1 MRKVS
6 NINIESEVPLPTP
19 DEIRSE
25 LPVTADIAENIW
37 QFRLQVANIVS
48 GRDPRILMICGP
60 CSIDSIPA
68 AMEYAARF
76 CALKEKVEDQL
87 LLVMR
92 AYFEKPR
99 TTIGWKGLVY
109 DPDLDRS
116 YHIEKGLRLA
126 RKLLLNLA
134 EMGIPAA
141 TEFLEPTIPQYTS
154 DLISW
159 ASIGARTSE
168 SQTHRQMASGLS
180 MPVGF
185 KNSTDGSIA
194 VAVDAIRTASARHS
208 FLGVINDGRTGMFIT
223 RGNPHCHLVYN
234 RINNEGKT
242 ISDQNDFRRNE
253 QVTKLLKRKYG
264 LTFSNGKGATKTKRL
279 RGNEKTRY
287 EVYHIVMNT
296 LAQATSWQ
304 EFTEELKRNG
314 VEMDIVMKKNG
325 STKIADIQGLRFTK
339 DGKTFKASQIHRG
352 MTYTKMDNILKR
364 NAHKEQE
371 SKASY
376 QHQISQSDQPR
387 QEQRPEE
394 QERHDE
400 SQQHSFGPSFSIS
413 SLGLFD
419 TTNPVYDPEDEAF
432 RRRLQQK
439 KKKKRG
445 YQL

>member
-6 NINIESEVPLPTP
+6 NINIESEMPLPTP

-25 LPVTADIAENIW
+25 MPVTADIAENIW
-37 QFRLQVANIVS
+37 QFRQHVANIVS
-48 GRDPRILMICGP
+48 GRDSRILMICGP

-68 AMEYAARF
+68 AMEYASRF

-92 AYFEKPR
+92 TYFEKPR

-109 DPDLDRS
+109 DPDLDRT

-223 RGNPHCHLVYN
+223 RGNPNCHL
-234 RINNEGKT
+234 I
-242 ISDQNDFRRNE
+242 
-253 QVTKLLKRKYG
+253 
-264 LTFSNGKGATKTKRL
+264 L
-279 RGNEKTRY
+279 RGGIHEPNYTSEFIAFSRELMIREK
-287 EVYHIVMNT
+287 VFPSIVVDCSHANSQRNPLKQGSILMNVVQQILSGQDAIRGVMMESYMKT
-296 LAQATSWQ
+296 GRQDMGNGAIIPGLSITDPCLGWP
-304 EFTEELKRNG
+304 ETEALILETA
-314 VEMDIVMKKNG
+314 EMLRQG
-325 STKIADIQGLRFTK
+325 SARK
-339 DGKTFKASQIHRG
+339 
-352 MTYTKMDNILKR
+352 
-364 NAHKEQE
+364 
-371 SKASY
+371 
-376 QHQISQSDQPR
+376 
-387 QEQRPEE
+387 
-394 QERHDE
+394 
-400 SQQHSFGPSFSIS
+400 
-413 SLGLFD
+413 
-419 TTNPVYDPEDEAF
+419 
-432 RRRLQQK
+432 
-439 KKKKRG
+439 
-445 YQL
+445 